1 MNTSKIQFIPMIDHK
16 SPDVQNGPR
25 DVASHVKDIIEGI
38 DMLSVSDSAKAI
50 PKGYREPCQGVVF
63 VSLFVFPKRISEW
76 LGRTSSWG
84 PAL

>member
-1 MNTSKIQFIPMIDHK
+1 MIDRK

-50 PKGYREPCQGVVF
+50 PPRVIESH
-63 VSLFVFPKRISEW
+63 SLFGFPKRISEW
-76 LGRTSSWG
+76 LGRCDG
-84 PAL
+84 GAHPF

>member
-1 MNTSKIQFIPMIDHK
+1 MIDRK

-50 PKGYREPCQGVVF
+50 PPRVIESHVKELYLYHF
-63 VSLFVFPKRISEW
+63 SFFPNV
-76 LGRTSSWG
+76 
-84 PAL
+84 